1 MSPNHSVYRWNTA
14 EEQNFIKGLGTYSSL
29 GKEIGRAQ
37 LLKNYREAM
46 KRFDSAEKGWNK
58 KQRMELL
65 REAEKIRGI

>member
-14 EEQNFIKGLGTYSSL
+14 EEQNFINGLGTYSSL